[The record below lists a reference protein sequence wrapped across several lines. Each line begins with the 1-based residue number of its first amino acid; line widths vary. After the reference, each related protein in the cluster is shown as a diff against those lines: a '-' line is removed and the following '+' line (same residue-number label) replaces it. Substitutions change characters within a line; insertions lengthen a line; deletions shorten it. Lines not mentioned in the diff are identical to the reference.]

1 VRAEVSRVMEIL
13 KPGGGY
19 VCGPDQDIPG
29 IPEKNMAAL
38 WETAREV
45 GRY

>member
-1 VRAEVSRVMEIL
+1 VMEVL

-19 VCGPDQDIPG
+19 VCSPDQNIPG
-29 IPEKNMAAL
+29 VPEENMRAL
-38 WETAREV
+38 WETAREE